1 MLGFLSFTEVT
12 DPAFHA
18 DYNRWHQLDHLPQQF
33 TLDGVLFGQRWV
45 RTPACRGLEVASGS
59 LLEACQYVTLYLLRD
74 ASVVPIFMG
83 LAASLRSEGRF
94 FEARR
99 AHLAGPFFV
108 TGRVAAPRAQVTA
121 DVVPHRPSNGVYV
134 VVRSAG
140 GGGPVGLG
148 ETLLGQDSGGDEGD
162 VAGVWDFEGPLE
174 VEVQYQVALAFID
187 GDVRRAAADLGR
199 TCLAAVPDPAD
210 LIWAGPLERIDV
222 NRWNWFDRL
231 TPQCPAPASPR
242 PNGEP
247 NRSSAR
253 PSAEPP
259 SFGPSGCELAIRY
272 RGTGGPRRGGR
283 GHRSRGHRRRW
294 RHPAHAEEPARAHP
308 GHPGV
313 AAPGGRPADQARLR
327 RARPSPSA
335 RSWPRW
341 PTPPRDRPSTACSA
355 RPTSRR

>member
-222 NRWNWFDRL
+222 NQWNWFDRL
-231 TPQCPAPASPR
+231 TPQ
-242 PNGEP
+242 
-247 NRSSAR
+247 
-253 PSAEPP
+253 
-259 SFGPSGCELAIRY
+259 
-272 RGTGGPRRGGR
+272 
-283 GHRSRGHRRRW
+283 
-294 RHPAHAEEPARAHP
+294 
-308 GHPGV
+308 
-313 AAPGGRPADQARLR
+313 
-327 RARPSPSA
+327 
-335 RSWPRW
+335 
-341 PTPPRDRPSTACSA
+341 
-355 RPTSRR
+355 